1 MSGGAGAAGAAPLAV
16 RSAGSL
22 LRGRVEAGDLV
33 ARAAALG
40 YGALGLADRDGLY
53 ASVRFVE
60 ACRTHGLRPVVG
72 VELPAGPVGKAAAQA
87 RLDGPP
93 VVRVYARDRAG
104 WSALCRLV
112 TARHL
117 RPDEAWD
124 EACADALA
132 TGSVHAIARTID
144 AALALLA
151 ACRAR
156 GVDPARRL
164 WLGAET
170 PGTDGARARAADAAA
185 TRLGIAALATG
196 RVTGIA
202 PGDGRLERTLAA
214 VRRNELV
221 ARVAPADA
229 LEGADPRAA
238 VLEPAAA
245 WRARWEAAGREGA
258 RLVAANAEL
267 VADCALDLSLGVPRF
282 PVAPVPAGVA
292 PYDWLRSR
300 CEEGIVRRYPSPPAA
315 RAARRRLG
323 LELETID
330 RLGFTPY
337 FTLVADIVG
346 FAVGAGI
353 PSVGRGSGAA
363 SIVSYVLGIT
373 NVDPLRYRL
382 AFERFLHAE
391 RRDCPDL
398 DIDLCWI
405 RRDEVIAHVYRTYGA
420 ERVATISTQCALG
433 PRGAFREAAKV
444 HAVPPPIVDRLARF
458 VPRDESA
465 LGPGAGDGGAA
476 LAALLAG
483 PAARHRIDLAEPAL
497 AAALSDAQAM
507 VGVIDHL
514 GMHPCGLV
522 IADTALTDYTA
533 LEEATKGF
541 VVTQHE
547 MRQIEAL
554 GLVKMDLLGNRA
566 LTEIGDTIA
575 RVSAATGGRVVPR
588 VDPPPDGDPTTAAM
602 LAAGDALGVFQL
614 ESPGMRNLLRMLDAR
629 DLDDTIAA
637 VALIRP
643 GPAGTGMKDLYV
655 RRKRGLE
662 AVTYG
667 HPRLEPVLG
676 PQRGVLLYEEDVMA
690 VVAALCDVT
699 LAQGD
704 LFRRALGGTRS
715 EDDRAALRRWFAHR
729 ARAAGLTPDEARR
742 AWGEVARFGAYAFC
756 RAHAAGYGVLA
767 WQAAYLR
774 AHWPAAFASALA
786 DHHAGM
792 YALWAHVADAQRHGV
807 RFLLPCVNRSAAGFT
822 LEGDPVEGPVRV
834 GLSRVGGL
842 SQRTIERTMAARGQ
856 DGPFGSLADWL
867 GRIRPAAGEAEAL
880 VRAGAFDFT
889 GRGRASLLVE
899 IGATGA
905 AYRGA
910 EQEGAFRVRASPLP
924 PPDVPE
930 FAPHA
935 RFAHEWNAIEL
946 GVTAH
951 PLAAFA
957 PALWPADRPARARAA
972 DAPQGFDAACALAE
986 RKGKRV
992 RVTGIMAAARR
1003 VPTKDGK
1010 RMLFLTLDDGTGL
1023 VECTLFPEVYAKAA
1037 AEVSGSGPY
1046 VVEGVV
1052 ESQYGEITVTATSCR
1067 PATAAEAGREAVGAR
1082 HGERAQEPAS
1092 RYGTG

>member
-1 MSGGAGAAGAAPLAV
+1 MPAAIVSTAMTVNSGRL
-16 RSAGSL
+16 
-22 LRGRVEAGDLV
+22 
-33 ARAAALG
+33 ARA
-40 YGALGLADRDGLY
+40 D
-53 ASVRFVE
+53 
-60 ACRTHGLRPVVG
+60 P
-72 VELPAGPVGKAAAQA
+72 LP
-87 RLDGPP
+87 RCH
-93 VVRVYARDRAG
+93 R
-104 WSALCRLV
+104 
-112 TARHL
+112 
-117 RPDEAWD
+117 
-124 EACADALA
+124 
-132 TGSVHAIARTID
+132 
-144 AALALLA
+144 
-151 ACRAR
+151 
-156 GVDPARRL
+156 
-164 WLGAET
+164 
-170 PGTDGARARAADAAA
+170 AAA
-185 TRLGIAALATG
+185 TRLGLAAIATG

-229 LEGADPRAA
+229 LDGADPRTA

-245 WRARWEAAGREGA
+245 WRARWEGAGREGA
-258 RLVAANAEL
+258 RLLASNAEL
-267 VADCALDLSLGVPRF
+267 IADCTLDLALGVPRF
-282 PVAPVPAGVA
+282 PVAPVPAGIA
-292 PYDWLRSR
+292 PYEWLRSR
-300 CEEGIVRRYPSPPAA
+300 CEEGIARRYPSLPAA

-346 FAVGAGI
+346 FAVAAGI

-420 ERVATISTQCALG
+420 TRVATISTQCTLG
-433 PRGAFREAAKV
+433 PRGAFREAAKA
-444 HAVPPPIVDRLARF
+444 HAVAPPVVDRLARF
-458 VPRDESA
+458 VPRDEA
-465 LGPGAGDGGAA
+465 GLGPDAAPGA
-476 LAALLAG
+476 LAALLAA
-483 PAARHRIDLAEPAL
+483 PAARHGIDLGEPAL
-497 AAALSDAQAM
+497 AAALADTPAM

-575 RVSAATGGRVVPR
+575 RVSAVTGGHVVPR

-662 AVTYG
+662 PVTYG
-667 HPRLEPVLG
+667 HPRLEPVLA

-704 LFRRALGGTRS
+704 LFRRALGGTKS

-742 AWGEVARFGAYAFC
+742 AWGEVSRFGAYAFC

-807 RFLLPCVNRSAAGFT
+807 RFVLPCVNASAAGFT

-842 SQRTIERTMAARGQ
+842 SQKTIARMLAARVDDAAGGG
-856 DGPFGSLADWL
+856 GPFRSLADWL
-867 GRIRPAAGEAEAL
+867 GRVRPAAGEAETL

-889 GRGRASLLVE
+889 GRRRASLLVE

-905 AYRGA
+905 AYGGA
-910 EQEGAFRVRASPLP
+910 EEEGAFRVRASPLP

-930 FAPHA
+930 FAPSA
-935 RFAHEWNAIEL
+935 RLMHEWNAIEL

-957 PALWPADRPARARAA
+957 PALWPADRPSRARAA
-972 DAPQGFDAACALAE
+972 DAPRGFDAACALAE

-992 RVTGIMAAARR
+992 RVTGLMAAARR

-1010 RMLFLTLDDGTGL
+1010 RMYFLTLDDGTGL
-1023 VECTLFPEVYAKAA
+1023 VECTLFPDVYGRCAG
-1037 AEVSGSGPY
+1037 ELSGSGPY
-1046 VVEGVV
+1046 VVVGTV

-1067 PATAAEAGREAVGAR
+1067 QMNAAEAGRDSPGGAGAR
-1082 HGERAQEPAS
+1082 RAERAQEPAS